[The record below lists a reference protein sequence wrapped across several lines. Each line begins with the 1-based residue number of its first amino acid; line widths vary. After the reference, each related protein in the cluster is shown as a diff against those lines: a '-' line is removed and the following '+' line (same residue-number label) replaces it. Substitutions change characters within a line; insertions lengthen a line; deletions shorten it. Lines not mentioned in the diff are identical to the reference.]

1 VVLYTDIVGSTE
13 LNVRAGD
20 DMYLELLREHNKIV
34 RQRLAAFGGIEFT
47 FTGDGV
53 GASFASTDRA
63 LAFALGLQ
71 ADFDEANDAHP
82 EFPLQVRIGLARGDA
97 LENEGNLFGQT
108 VVRAVRVCAAA
119 GAGEVL
125 VDEDVPGVVDPSV
138 ARFTTAGRVHL
149 KGFGGAELYRARAL
163 VAADY

>member
-1 VVLYTDIVGSTE
+1 
-13 LNVRAGD
+13 VR
-20 DMYLELLREHNKIV
+20 R
-34 RQRLAAFGGIEFT
+34 RLAAYGGVEFT

-53 GASFASTDRA
+53 GASFSSTDRA

-71 ADFDEANDAHP
+71 ADFDDVNDAHP

-119 GAGEVL
+119 GTGEVL
-125 VDEDVPGVVDPSV
+125 VDEDIPGVVDPSV
-138 ARFTTAGRVHL
+138 ARFAAAGRVHL
-149 KGFGGAELYRARAL
+149 KGFGHAELYRARAL